1 MKKTKRCLAQFTFY
15 DRTGIQ
21 RFLEQKAREG
31 WMLERIAP
39 MFWKFRR
46 IEPKDIHFAVTYFAK
61 ASVYDP
67 EPTEKQKTFQ
77 AFCEYSGWKL
87 AGINGPLQIF
97 YNEADD
103 PIPLE
108 TDALMEVRAI
118 HASAKKNFLPSYFL
132 LLFVALM
139 QLATHI
145 GQLTTFPLTYLSQD
159 TTLFNWFCTGI
170 LLTMCLQEIGGYF
183 LWHRKAKRAAE
194 ENGEFVATKG
204 HRKFQLTLVGL
215 LVAALVLLLFSLEL
229 RFAVTMAVCIAG
241 VFLLVYLILGIKE
254 LMKRMKAS
262 RGTNMA
268 VTIGACVVLS
278 IVITGGLTY
287 GMVRLIQ
294 SDIWESEES
303 PDTYEAYG
311 KTWEIHHDEM
321 PLTVA
326 DLLDTDYEGYS
337 CEVYERSS
345 LLLTEYIA
353 TQMGRVGDMEP
364 GIHYSI
370 YTVRLPLLYKTCLNA
385 LLEDDYGSSEDVYGN
400 VYYYGFI
407 KMDSAPW
414 GADAAYQMRN
424 GTDSPNQFLVC
435 YDNRIVNLV
444 TDWEMTAEQMATV
457 GQLLGNAG

>member
-1 MKKTKRCLAQFTFY
+1 MRNTKRCLAQFTFY

-21 RFLEQKAREG
+21 AFLERQVRKG
-31 WMLERIAP
+31 WMLESIAP

-77 AFCEYSGWKL
+77 AFCEHSGWKL
-87 AGINGPLQIF
+87 ASINGPLQIF

-145 GQLTTFPLTYLSQD
+145 GQLTTFPITYLSQD
-159 TTLFNWFCTGI
+159 TTLFNWFCTGC
-170 LLTMCLQEIGGYF
+170 LLIVCLQEIGGYF
-183 LWHRKAKRAAE
+183 LWYRKAKRAAE
-194 ENGEFVATKG
+194 ANGEFVATKG
-204 HRKFQLTLVGL
+204 HRNFQLVLVGL
-215 LVAALVLLLFSLEL
+215 LMAALVLLLFSLETK
-229 RFAVTMAVCIAG
+229 FAVTMAVCIAG
-241 VFLLVYLILGIKE
+241 VFLLVFLILGITG
-254 LMKRMKAS
+254 LLKRMKAS

-268 VTIGACVVLS
+268 VTIGACILLT

-294 SDIWESEES
+294 ADIWESEES
-303 PDTYEAYG
+303 PETYEAYG
-311 KTWEIHHDEM
+311 VTWETHHDEM

-337 CEVYERSS
+337 CEVYKRSS
-345 LLLTEYIA
+345 LLLSEYIA
-353 TQMGRVGDMEP
+353 TQSGRVGDMEP
-364 GIHYSI
+364 GIHYCI
-370 YTVRLPLLYKTCLNA
+370 YTVHMPLLYKTFLNA

-400 VYYYGFI
+400 VYYHGFQ
-407 KMDSAPW
+407 KMDAAPW
-414 GADAAYQMRN
+414 GADAAYQMCY
-424 GTDSPNQFLVC
+424 GAYTYNQFLIC
-435 YDNRIVNLV
+435 YENRIVNLV

-457 GQLLGNAG
+457 GRILGNAE